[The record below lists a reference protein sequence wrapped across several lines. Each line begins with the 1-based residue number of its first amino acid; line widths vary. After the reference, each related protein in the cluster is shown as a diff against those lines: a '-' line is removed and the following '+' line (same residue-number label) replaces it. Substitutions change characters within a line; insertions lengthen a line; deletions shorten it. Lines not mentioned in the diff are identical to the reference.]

1 MKAFRPSVA
10 WFFIYKRQVLINVG
24 SAFSKPFVTHP
35 SLVLKHEGHRTTLL
49 AKRRYF
55 RQQLISLVS
64 RRNLRTAAGI
74 TPISTIINMA

>member
-35 SLVLKHEGHRTTLL
+35 SLVLKHEGHGKETDLGDEQDTEED
-49 AKRRYF
+49 
-55 RQQLISLVS
+55 SV
-64 RRNLRTAAGI
+64 
-74 TPISTIINMA
+74 INAY